1 MKVTSPVTGE
11 VIADIADDSPA
22 EVAAAVSSAARAYAD
37 LQQIPLF
44 ERCDRL
50 RLTADA
56 LEGHRE
62 ELVQNLSLEHG
73 KTLAQAGEELDGA
86 AHGLRMTAEYARRL
100 EGKTIPVGDPA
111 KRAFTRREPLGVVGV
126 ITPWNFPLA
135 IPVEYV
141 SPALAV
147 GNTVVWKAAESTP
160 LSTAA
165 IRTAFAEAGWPE
177 GALVSLTGGPATG
190 AALARSPGLAAICF
204 TGSAE
209 VGAEIA
215 ALGGL
220 RRQILE
226 LGGNGPTIVFADADL
241 EAAAACI
248 AAGSFYS
255 SGQTCTATERI
266 LVERAAEKAFIDA
279 LIARTEAERLG
290 SPFDPETTIGPLHL
304 DQTAEKVKQHIQD
317 AVAKGARAFGDGG
330 PIGGFPTTR
339 YFQPTVLSEVTPA
352 MRIFTEETFGPV
364 APITSF
370 NGEDEAAELASLG
383 GWGLAGAVFTRD
395 IGRAFTVAE
404 WLRVG
409 HVVVNDTSD
418 YWEMHLPFGGAPGT
432 KSGIGRVGGEHAL
445 EQLSVVKSMVVHVGR
460 TGP

>member
-11 VIADIADDSPA
+11 VIAEIADDGPA
-22 EVAAAVSSAARAYAD
+22 EVAAAVSSAGRAFTD

-56 LEGHRE
+56 LEGRRDE
-62 ELVQNLSLEHG
+62 YVRNLSLEHG

-100 EGKTIPVGDPA
+100 EGRTIPVGDPA

-135 IPVEYV
+135 IPVEYIA
-141 SPALAV
+141 PALAV

-165 IRTAFAEAGWPE
+165 IRTAFAAAGWPE

-190 AALARSPGLAAICF
+190 AALVRSSGLAAACF

-248 AAGSFYS
+248 ASGSYYS

-266 LVERAAEKAFIDA
+266 LVERNAKNAFLDA
-279 LIARTEAERLG
+279 LVARTEAERLG
-290 SPFDPETTIGPLHL
+290 SPFEQETTIGPLHL
-304 DQTAEKVKQHIQD
+304 EQTAEKVREHIQD
-317 AVAKGARAFGDGG
+317 AVAKGARGFGNGG
-330 PIGGFPTTR
+330 PMGGFPTTR

-370 NGEDEAAELASLG
+370 HGEDEAARLASLG

-395 IGRAFTVAE
+395 IGRAFAVAE

-418 YWEMHLPFGGAPGT
+418 YWEMHLPFGGAPVT
-432 KSGIGRVGGEHAL
+432 KSGIGRVGGEYAL
-445 EQLSVVKSMVVHVGR
+445 EQLSAVKSMIVHIGR